1 METNLEVIHL
11 MTSLLILTMA
21 TMVVSDKQKVHYVNF
36 LMSKLNVM
44 NYEERTS
51 IQYRR
56 IFVSKSKV
64 APGWD
69 NYGTIT
75 QQKMEIQLIHTRH
88 LKGKN
93 N

>member
-51 IQYRR
+51 TYE
-56 IFVSKSKV
+56 
-64 APGWD
+64 
-69 NYGTIT
+69 Y
-75 QQKMEIQLIHTRH
+75 LY
-88 LKGKN
+88 
-93 N
+93 